1 MNKEDT
7 LSGVLG
13 LLDRTDD
20 FIRNS
25 ATVKILSVGI
35 LIAFLLIPSSM
46 ISSLMRERKLRRDS
60 VVQEI
65 SQKWGNR
72 QTITGPFLTVPFKTF
87 YTDEKDNL
95 KFNIHYLHILP
106 ENLRISGKIDPE
118 IRYRSI
124 YEAVLY
130 NVQINVDGNFTIPI
144 LDHNIDL
151 ESVLWEKALFS
162 MGITDMKGIQDNII
176 IKFVGMFLKN
186 L

>member
-35 LIAFLLIPSSM
+35 LIAFLLIASSM
-46 ISSLMRERKLRRDS
+46 ISSLMGERKLRRDS

-65 SQKWGNR
+65 SQKWGTR

-87 YTDEKDNL
+87 YADEKDKL
-95 KFNIHYLHILP
+95 KFKYF
-106 ENLRISGKIDPE
+106 
-118 IRYRSI
+118 
-124 YEAVLY
+124 
-130 NVQINVDGNFTIPI
+130 Q
-144 LDHNIDL
+144 
-151 ESVLWEKALFS
+151 
-162 MGITDMKGIQDNII
+162 
-176 IKFVGMFLKN
+176 
-186 L
+186 

>member
-1 MNKEDT
+1 MNEEDT
-7 LSGVLG
+7 LSGALG

-72 QTITGPFLTVPFKTF
+72 QTNIGPF
-87 YTDEKDNL
+87 
-95 KFNIHYLHILP
+95 
-106 ENLRISGKIDPE
+106 
-118 IRYRSI
+118 
-124 YEAVLY
+124 
-130 NVQINVDGNFTIPI
+130 
-144 LDHNIDL
+144 
-151 ESVLWEKALFS
+151 
-162 MGITDMKGIQDNII
+162 
-176 IKFVGMFLKN
+176 
-186 L
+186 

>member
-72 QTITGPFLTVPFKTF
+72 QTITGPFLTVPFKIF
-87 YTDEKDNL
+87 YTDEKDKL
-95 KFNIHYLHILP
+95 KFNIHLGAGQISSWLP
-106 ENLRISGKIDPE
+106 PARCSHPHFCRIC
-118 IRYRSI
+118 
-124 YEAVLY
+124 
-130 NVQINVDGNFTIPI
+130 
-144 LDHNIDL
+144 
-151 ESVLWEKALFS
+151 
-162 MGITDMKGIQDNII
+162 
-176 IKFVGMFLKN
+176 
-186 L
+186 

>member
-72 QTITGPFLTVPFKTF
+72 QTIIGPFLTIPFKTF
-87 YTDEKDNL
+87 YTDEK
-95 KFNIHYLHILP
+95 
-106 ENLRISGKIDPE
+106 EN
-118 IRYRSI
+118 
-124 YEAVLY
+124 
-130 NVQINVDGNFTIPI
+130 
-144 LDHNIDL
+144 HN
-151 ESVLWEKALFS
+151 ETRNQSEKS
-162 MGITDMKGIQDNII
+162 Q
-176 IKFVGMFLKN
+176 
-186 L
+186 